1 MRMLR
6 GGRWITVVGL
16 VLLAGVYVRALAYTP
31 VEQSQGLAQ
40 KIFYLHVPAAIWA
53 ELAMVFVGLASVFYL
68 FTKAP
73 RLDRFAAASAEVCTV
88 FCAIVLT
95 TGPIWG
101 KPIWGTWWTWDAR
114 LTFTLFLFLLYVGYL
129 LLRGAVPDP
138 AARARFAAVLGICGM
153 CEVPFIHLS
162 VYMFPTLH
170 PMPIVLKPGAPS
182 LPGSMLSTWLFSL
195 GVFTLLY
202 VGFVVQRYA
211 LSLLWQ
217 ERNGARGPT
226 ERRLPRGGLRR
237 DGRHPAR
244 LYLLPLPSVEQ
255 GLAAGLFHEQFSARL
270 REPLLPARD
279 LGGPEVEG
287 LFRGPDVARL
297 EQGLGVEPQGL
308 GAAPPCG

>member
-1 MRMLR
+1 MSMLR
-6 GGRWITVVGL
+6 VGRWISGVGL

-31 VEQSQGLAQ
+31 VEASQGLAQ

-53 ELAMVFVGLASVFYL
+53 ETAMVLVGLASVVYL
-68 FTKAP
+68 FTRDP
-73 RLDRFAAASAEVCTV
+73 RLDRFAASSAEVGTV

-95 TGPIWG
+95 SGPIWG

-138 AARARFAAVLGICGM
+138 GARARFSAVLGICGM

-170 PMPIVLKPGAPS
+170 PMPIVLQPGRPK
-182 LPGSMLSTWLFSL
+182 LPGSMLTTWLLSL

-211 LSLLWQ
+211 LSY
-217 ERNGARGPT
+217 
-226 ERRLPRGGLRR
+226 LRAQR
-237 DGRHPAR
+237 D
-244 LYLLPLPSVEQ
+244 
-255 GLAAGLFHEQFSARL
+255 AAGE
-270 REPLLPARD
+270 
-279 LGGPEVEG
+279 GGMG
-287 LFRGPDVARL
+287 HA
-297 EQGLGVEPQGL
+297 
-308 GAAPPCG
+308 